1 MATSTPPG
9 PWPPSLPRHLELP
22 ETSLYYNLEVSAAR
36 YPTRP
41 ACFYYGGTLDYAE
54 LRRQVDALA
63 GWLQQ
68 RCGVTPGDRVALYL
82 QNSPQFVIAYYA
94 ILRADAVVVPINT
107 MNRLEEVRFV
117 VQDSGSRVAIFGQEL
132 GAGIMPL
139 IGRDIA
145 DAVVVTYSDY
155 IDAAT
160 DLPLPDIVAAPAT
173 AIE

>member
-1 MATSTPPG
+1 MATSTPSS
-9 PWPPSLPRHLELP
+9 PWTPMLPKHLVLP

-94 ILRADAVVVPINT
+94 ILRADAVVVPINP
-107 MNRLEEVRFV
+107 MNLTREVAHILT
-117 VQDSGSRVAIFGQEL
+117 DSGATVMITTQDQLARVE
-132 GAGIMPL
+132 PL
-139 IGRDIA
+139 
-145 DAVVVTYSDY
+145 
-155 IDAAT
+155 
-160 DLPLPDIVAAPAT
+160 
-173 AIE
+173 